1 MNHQERCRAECT
13 RDVIFLFQV
22 RRYIATGY
30 PYTSDGE
37 YCHDGDGVILGD
49 VDEQRRWTP
58 REGAEHLTTEQLLEM
73 TTLDDVPCLIET
85 WETASVYLTRE
96 EAESF
101 GRRTEYNYRDGWRV
115 YGVPANGKLAALLTA
130 T

>member
-1 MNHQERCRAECT
+1 MNHSERCKAECT

-30 PYTSDGE
+30 PYTDDGE

-49 VDEQRRWTP
+49 VDDRRQWTP
-58 REGAEHLTTEQLLEM
+58 REDEQHLTPQQLLEM

-85 WETASVYLTRE
+85 WETACVFLSRE
-96 EAESF
+96 EAEAF
-101 GRRTEYNYRDGWRV
+101 GTAKDYNYRDGWQV
-115 YGVPANGKLAALLTA
+115 YGIPANGELAALLA
-130 T
+130 TT